1 MSDCRKCAEFDW
13 CVENEDCGLFKPKP
27 MTNADHIRAMTDEE
41 LTRFFAENCG
51 CDDWC
56 MHKRSGACASKSE
69 NECCLDVWYRWLK
82 SPVEQE
88 G

>member
-27 MTNADHIRAMTDEE
+27 QTNADRIRGMGDVGLAAWYCHD
-41 LTRFFAENCG
+41 RDCRG
-51 CDDWC
+51 CEF
-56 MHKRSGACASKSE
+56 GASDGCHLGE
-69 NECCLDVWYRWLK
+69 WLK
-82 SPVEQE
+82 APAEVQD